1 MSILTVNDASKRN
14 MTTFHPATTY
24 INERMNNVYIHTYIH
39 VGYRTRIGY
48 HGRQLAGGLGYAGDN
63 EPGLNALGYN

>member
-24 INERMNNVYIHTYIH
+24 INERMNNLYIHTCRLQNADR
-39 VGYRTRIGY
+39 VLRATMNRGVRVPRVTTSR
-48 HGRQLAGGLGYAGDN
+48 
-63 EPGLNALGYN
+63 GLNAFGYN